1 MRLMGQRSEIASLQ
15 ERCQER
21 RHGAGMKRFCGEASG
36 VAGCDAVY
44 LATLREALARF
55 ASHELEAAVVTTGWR
70 RAQSRRRWRSEAA
83 VPRGARAR
91 RRVILR
97 PVRNLRVTVSRRGR
111 ALSAIWPRA
120 GQVLVTAG
128 RLRREPPSPPL
139 PRRTV
144 SRQARPVRQRRLRRP
159 PTGRRW

>member
-21 RHGAGMKRFCGEASG
+21 RHGAGTECFSRQSKWGLIQRPRGSG
-36 VAGCDAVY
+36 N
-44 LATLREALARF
+44 LREALARF
-55 ASHELEAAVVTTGWR
+55 ASRELEAAVVTTGWR
-70 RAQSRRRWRSEAA
+70 RAQSRRWRSEAA

-97 PVRNLRVTVSRRGR
+97 PMRNLRVIVSRRGR

-128 RLRREPPSPPL
+128 RLRREPPSPPRS
-139 PRRTV
+139 RRTV
-144 SRQARPVRQRRLRRP
+144 SRQTRPVRQRRLRRP